1 MVANLFQRL
10 VELER
15 KVAEQERRNR
25 NRRRTGVVTEV
36 DLKKGLA
43 RVKLSDKPRIYKTG
57 WLPWLEIA
65 AGGTSTHIPP
75 IVGEQVDVVS
85 ESGDLTDAVIDFSTH
100 SDKNP
105 RPHDGPEAVIK
116 HGNVRIEIADDKV
129 TVTTPEALIKA
140 TNSVTIDTPLLK
152 ATKNVKIAG
161 RLHTVGGIYDEGKE
175 GGIFSEKEVGPA
187 GLPIVAPVED

>member
-1 MVANLFQRL
+1 MAQNIFQRI

-36 DLKKGLA
+36 DTAKGLA
-43 RVKLSDKPRIYKTG
+43 RVKLSDKPREYKTG
-57 WLPWLEIA
+57 WLPWLEVA

-75 IVGEQVDVVS
+75 IVGEQVDVVC

-105 RPHDGPEAVIK
+105 RPHDGPEMVIK
-116 HGNVRIEIADDKV
+116 RKNGSVRITVADDKV
-129 TVTTPEALIKA
+129 TIKA
-140 TNSVTIDTPLLK
+140 NDVEIE
-152 ATKNVKIAG
+152 ANVKIKGNVDIEGDHVKHNGHRIDDQHKHKDTEPGAG
-161 RLHTVGGIYDEGKE
+161 VSG
-175 GGIFSEKEVGPA
+175 VPQ
-187 GLPIVAPVED
+187 

>member
-1 MVANLFQRL
+1 MARSFIDRI

-25 NRRRTGVVTEV
+25 NRRRTGTVSEV

-43 RVKLSDKPRIYKTG
+43 RVRLADKPKPYITG

-75 IVGEQVDVVS
+75 VVGEQVDVVS

-116 HGNVRIEIADDKV
+116 HGDVRIEIADGRVDI
-129 TVTTPEALIKA
+129 TA
-140 TNSVTIDTPLLK
+140 PL
-152 ATKNVKIAG
+152 VKIAGNVKVTG
-161 RLHTVGGIYDEGKE
+161 RLHTVGGIFDEGNE
-175 GGIFSEKEVGPA
+175 GGIKSLRAVGPI
-187 GLPIVAPVED
+187 GAPVTPPVEG